1 MLLIMDKK
9 SSDMI
14 MDSFNIFSHYRVISI
29 RNKSPVSYQKLKN
42 TYEKSAC
49 MKWWVFDWY
58 NLWQSPVLK
67 KAFDTFSQGS
77 TYITP
82 DVVGSIFRMM
92 GTAFTEETLQE
103 TIAEIDEDGSGQI
116 EFEEFTI
123 LAAKFIVEEDDEDVQ
138 KELKEAFRLYDKDGM

>member
-1 MLLIMDKK
+1 MGDLDKEQ
-9 SSDMI
+9 I
-14 MDSFNIFSHYRVISI
+14 AI
-29 RNKSPVSYQKLKN
+29 
-42 TYEKSAC
+42 
-49 MKWWVFDWY
+49 
-58 NLWQSPVLK
+58 LK

-77 TYITP
+77 PYITP
-82 DVVGSIFRMM
+82 DVVGAIFRMM

-138 KELKEAFRLYDKDGM
+138 KELKEAFRLYDKDGQGYITTATLKQILHEIDDKLTEDDLAGIIDEVDEDGSGTVDFDEFMEMMTG